1 MTKRF
6 LVFAFALLVV
16 ASLSLASDKAK
27 EGSWTGWITDT
38 HCSTNP
44 KVDNAKHPGD
54 CVNKCVKEMGAKY
67 ALYTPSDKKVY
78 VLDPQDK
85 AAAHAGHQVT
95 VKGTVDGETIKVS
108 SIQMVKEKA
117 AKPKS

>member
-38 HCSTNP
+38 HCGA
-44 KVDNAKHPGD
+44 KNADTGKHD
-54 CVNKCVKEMGAKY
+54 TCAKKCVDGGMGKY
-67 ALYTPSDKKVY
+67 ALYNPADKKVY

-85 AAAHAGHQVT
+85 VAAHAGHQVT
-95 VKGTVDGETIKVS
+95 VKGTVDGDTIKVS
-108 SIQMVKEKA
+108 SIEMVKEKEA
-117 AKPKS
+117 GKPKT

>member
-38 HCSTNP
+38 HCGA
-44 KVDNAKHPGD
+44 KGDNAAHAGCAK
-54 CVNKCVKEMGAKY
+54 KCVDGGMGKY
-67 ALYTPSDKKVY
+67 ALYDPADKKVY

-85 AAAHAGHQVT
+85 VAAHAGHQVT
-95 VKGTVDGETIKVS
+95 VKGTVEGETIKVS
-108 SIQMVKEKA
+108 SIEMVKEKA